1 MIATNEELALLE
13 KWKRKL
19 CLQEWRIKLLTHLH
33 PEEMMVRNTTGCTE
47 WSEAI
52 KTARIE
58 IINPACYGDRIVPF
72 NFEKTLV
79 HELLHLK
86 FSFWCQN
93 EDDVGCPHCGEVINT
108 VDIASTDSGGRAW
121 YEFLEN
127 IGYCV
132 PYGKR
137 TEEKD
142 WNCLDMVLDNEQAK
156 QLADYAVKKEVYNW
170 DGVESVVATAL
181 MHENKVVINAN
192 W

>member
-1 MIATNEELALLE
+1 MGLDITVME
-13 KWKRKL
+13 RKY
-19 CLQEWRIKLLTHLH
+19 
-33 PEEMMVRNTTGCTE
+33 VR
-47 WSEAI
+47 
-52 KTARIE
+52 
-58 IINPACYGDRIVPF
+58 
-72 NFEKTLV
+72 
-79 HELLHLK
+79 
-86 FSFWCQN
+86 
-93 EDDVGCPHCGEVINT
+93 CPHCGEVVNT
-108 VDIASTDSGGRAW
+108 VDVASTDSSGRAW

-181 MHENKVVINAN
+181 MHKNKVVINAN

>member
-72 NFEKTLV
+72 DFEKTLV
-79 HELLHLK
+79 
-86 FSFWCQN
+86 Q
-93 EDDVGCPHCGEVINT
+93 
-108 VDIASTDSGGRAW
+108 
-121 YEFLEN
+121 
-127 IGYCV
+127 
-132 PYGKR
+132 
-137 TEEKD
+137 
-142 WNCLDMVLDNEQAK
+142 
-156 QLADYAVKKEVYNW
+156 EVYNW
-170 DGVESVVATAL
+170 DGVEWIVTEAL
-181 MHENKVVINAN
+181 AHGNKVVINAD